1 MTYQLTTGAPTE
13 PNDLNSGRLLVQHG
27 ELTESL
33 GRLVGCGETFDN
45 REDAQSAAD
54 YLNEHLDGIGAAFR
68 VSVERAS

>member
-1 MTYQLTTGAPTE
+1 MASPRTREYIMTYQLTTGTHNESADT
-13 PNDLNSGRLLVQHG
+13 LG
-27 ELTESL
+27 EFS
-33 GRLVGCGETFDN
+33 GETFDD